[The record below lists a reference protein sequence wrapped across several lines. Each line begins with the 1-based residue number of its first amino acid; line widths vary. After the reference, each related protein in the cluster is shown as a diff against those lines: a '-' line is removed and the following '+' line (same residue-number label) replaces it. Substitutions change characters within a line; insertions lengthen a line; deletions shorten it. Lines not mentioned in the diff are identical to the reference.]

1 MAGEGENMSWKI
13 LLAMMVTFALMM
25 SSSYTMLIPFLPIYM
40 QSELGATA
48 DNVSLWSGVTYAIT
62 FAISAFVSPIWGKL
76 SDKMGKKPMIIR
88 ASFLLAITYFL
99 GGIVRT
105 PFELFLVR
113 AFQGIASGLWPACL
127 VMMSACVPK
136 NKIGIS
142 MGLMQSAN
150 ICGGIIGP
158 LLGGILA
165 TAFGMRN
172 SFYVGAVALSLITV
186 TTILFIKEP
195 PVAPE
200 KEINK
205 AQNTSYLSFIK
216 DKNILILLLC
226 VCMTNLVILQIQP
239 IVSLYVQQLS
249 HNSDKAVLLTGFIMS
264 LGGIAGALA
273 SPLWGKTGQKVGFYK
288 TITLAFIS
296 AGLLMSLQGVPNS
309 LVLFGLMQFLC
320 GLGFSGIFPSANSIL
335 VLLTPPSSRG
345 MGFGSLFSAQ
355 MIGGALG
362 PVIGGVIVSFMS
374 FNTVYIISGSILFVI
389 GIYLKFFAPESFKQ
403 KASLTKDHKIESR
416 NKEYLD
422 DIKKKAQ
429 AELLDER
436 EKAK

>member
-1 MAGEGENMSWKI
+1 MSWKI

-165 TAFGMRN
+165 TVFGMRN

-335 VLLTPPSSRG
+335 VLLTPHSSRG

>member
-1 MAGEGENMSWKI
+1 MSWKI

-88 ASFLLAITYFL
+88 SSFLLAITYFL

-205 AQNTSYLSFIK
+205 AQNPSYLNFIK

-296 AGLLMSLQGVPNS
+296 AGLLVSLQGVPNS

>member
-1 MAGEGENMSWKI
+1 
-13 LLAMMVTFALMM
+13 MMVTFALMM

-186 TTILFIKEP
+186 TTILFIREP

-205 AQNTSYLSFIK
+205 AQNTSYLTFIK

-288 TITLAFIS
+288 TITIAFIS

>member
-1 MAGEGENMSWKI
+1 MSWKI

-205 AQNTSYLSFIK
+205 AQNTSYLTFIK

-296 AGLLMSLQGVPNS
+296 AGLLMSLQGLPNS

>member
-1 MAGEGENMSWKI
+1 MSWKI

-76 SDKMGKKPMIIR
+76 SDKIGKKPMIIR

>member
-1 MAGEGENMSWKI
+1 MSWKI

-429 AELLDER
+429 AELLDEK

>member
-1 MAGEGENMSWKI
+1 MSWKI

-88 ASFLLAITYFL
+88 SSFLLAITYFL

-239 IVSLYVQQLS
+239 IMSLYVQQLS

-296 AGLLMSLQGVPNS
+296 AGLLVSLQGVPNS

-422 DIKKKAQ
+422 GIKKKAQ

>member
-1 MAGEGENMSWKI
+1 MSWKI

-25 SSSYTMLIPFLPIYM
+25 SSSYTMLLPFLPIYM

-374 FNTVYIISGSILFVI
+374 FNSVYIISGSILFII

-429 AELLDER
+429 AELIDER

>member
-1 MAGEGENMSWKI
+1 MSWKI

-205 AQNTSYLSFIK
+205 AQNTSYLTFIK

-288 TITLAFIS
+288 TINLAFIS

>member
-1 MAGEGENMSWKI
+1 
-13 LLAMMVTFALMM
+13 MMVTFALMM

-76 SDKMGKKPMIIR
+76 SDKIGKKPMIIR

>member
-1 MAGEGENMSWKI
+1 MSWKI

-205 AQNTSYLSFIK
+205 AQNTSYLTFIK

-288 TITLAFIS
+288 TITIAFIS

-403 KASLTKDHKIESR
+403 KASLTKDHKIESI

>member
-1 MAGEGENMSWKI
+1 MSWKI

-195 PVAPE
+195 PVSPE

-296 AGLLMSLQGVPNS
+296 AGLLMSLQGIPNS

-422 DIKKKAQ
+422 DIKKNAQ

>member
-1 MAGEGENMSWKI
+1 MSWKI

-127 VMMSACVPK
+127 VMMWACVPK

-205 AQNTSYLSFIK
+205 AQNTSYLTFIK

>member
-1 MAGEGENMSWKI
+1 MSWKI

-264 LGGIAGALA
+264 VGGIAGALA

>member
-1 MAGEGENMSWKI
+1 MSWKI

-165 TAFGMRN
+165 TVFGMRN

-226 VCMTNLVILQIQP
+226 VCMTNFVILQIQP

-335 VLLTPPSSRG
+335 VLLTPPSSRC

>member
-1 MAGEGENMSWKI
+1 MSWKI

-88 ASFLLAITYFL
+88 SIFLLAITYFL

-205 AQNTSYLSFIK
+205 AQNPSYLSFIK

>member
-1 MAGEGENMSWKI
+1 MSWKI

-127 VMMSACVPK
+127 VMMSACIPK

-205 AQNTSYLSFIK
+205 AQNTSYLTFIK

>member
-1 MAGEGENMSWKI
+1 MSWKI

-216 DKNILILLLC
+216 DKDILILLLC

-345 MGFGSLFSAQ
+345 MWFGSLFSAQ

>member
-1 MAGEGENMSWKI
+1 MSWKI

-205 AQNTSYLSFIK
+205 AQNTSYLTFIK

-273 SPLWGKTGQKVGFYK
+273 SPIWGKTGQKVGFYK
-288 TITLAFIS
+288 TITIAFIS

-309 LVLFGLMQFLC
+309 LVLYGLMQFLC

>member
-1 MAGEGENMSWKI
+1 MSWKI

-205 AQNTSYLSFIK
+205 AQNTSYLTFIK

-288 TITLAFIS
+288 TIPLAFIS

>member
-1 MAGEGENMSWKI
+1 MSWKI

-205 AQNTSYLSFIK
+205 AQNTSYLTFIK

-288 TITLAFIS
+288 TITIAFIS

-429 AELLDER
+429 AELIDER

>member
-1 MAGEGENMSWKI
+1 MSWKI

-205 AQNTSYLSFIK
+205 AQNTSYLTFIK

-264 LGGIAGALA
+264 LGGIAGVLA

-288 TITLAFIS
+288 TITIAFIS

>member
-1 MAGEGENMSWKI
+1 
-13 LLAMMVTFALMM
+13 MMVTFALMM

-205 AQNTSYLSFIK
+205 AQNTSYLTFIK

-288 TITLAFIS
+288 TITIAFIS

>member
-1 MAGEGENMSWKI
+1 MSWKI

-76 SDKMGKKPMIIR
+76 SDRMGKKPMIIR

-205 AQNTSYLSFIK
+205 AQNTSYLTFIK

>member
-1 MAGEGENMSWKI
+1 MSWKI

-40 QSELGATA
+40 QNELGATA

-105 PFELFLVR
+105 PFELFFVR

-136 NKIGIS
+136 NKLGIS

-296 AGLLMSLQGVPNS
+296 AGLLMSLQGLPNS

-374 FNTVYIISGSILFVI
+374 FNSVYIISGSILFII

-429 AELLDER
+429 AELIDER

>member
-1 MAGEGENMSWKI
+1 MSWKI

-88 ASFLLAITYFL
+88 SSFLLAITYFL

-205 AQNTSYLSFIK
+205 AQNPSYLSFIK

>member
-1 MAGEGENMSWKI
+1 MSWKI

-165 TAFGMRN
+165 TTFGMRN

-205 AQNTSYLSFIK
+205 AQNTSYLTFIK

>member
-1 MAGEGENMSWKI
+1 MSWKI

-195 PVAPE
+195 PVSPE

-403 KASLTKDHKIESR
+403 KASLTKDHKIGSR

>member
-1 MAGEGENMSWKI
+1 MSWKI

-288 TITLAFIS
+288 TITIAFIS

>member
-1 MAGEGENMSWKI
+1 MSWKI

-205 AQNTSYLSFIK
+205 AQNTSYLTFIK

-288 TITLAFIS
+288 TITIAFIS

-403 KASLTKDHKIESR
+403 KAGLTKDHKIESR

-422 DIKKKAQ
+422 DIKKKVQ

>member
-1 MAGEGENMSWKI
+1 MSWKI

-40 QSELGATA
+40 QNELGATA

-136 NKIGIS
+136 NKLGIS

-195 PVAPE
+195 PAAPE
-200 KEINK
+200 KESNK
-205 AQNTSYLSFIK
+205 VQNTSYLTFIK

-374 FNTVYIISGSILFVI
+374 FNTVYISSGSILFII
-389 GIYLKFFAPESFKQ
+389 GIYLKFFAPESFKL

>member
-1 MAGEGENMSWKI
+1 MSWKI

-88 ASFLLAITYFL
+88 SSFLLAITYFL

-165 TAFGMRN
+165 TAFGMRK

-239 IVSLYVQQLS
+239 IMSLYVQQLS

-296 AGLLMSLQGVPNS
+296 AGLLVSLQGVPNS

>member
-1 MAGEGENMSWKI
+1 MSWKI
-13 LLAMMVTFALMM
+13 LLTMMVTFALMM

-205 AQNTSYLSFIK
+205 AQNTSYLTFIK

>member
-1 MAGEGENMSWKI
+1 MSWKI

-205 AQNTSYLSFIK
+205 AQNTPYLTFIK

>member
-1 MAGEGENMSWKI
+1 MSWKI

-40 QSELGATA
+40 QNELGATA
-48 DNVSLWSGVTYAIT
+48 DNVSLWSGVTYSIT

-205 AQNTSYLSFIK
+205 AQNTSYLTFIK

-288 TITLAFIS
+288 TITIAFIS

>member
-1 MAGEGENMSWKI
+1 MSWKI

-127 VMMSACVPK
+127 VMMSSCVPK

-205 AQNTSYLSFIK
+205 AQNTSYLTFIK

-296 AGLLMSLQGVPNS
+296 AGLLVSLQGVPNS

>member
-1 MAGEGENMSWKI
+1 MSWKI

-62 FAISAFVSPIWGKL
+62 FTISAFVSPIWGKL

-99 GGIVRT
+99 GGIVRS

-205 AQNTSYLSFIK
+205 AQNTSYLTFIK

-288 TITLAFIS
+288 TITIAFIS